1 MRGEYVKS
9 PISRIR
15 VAISASV
22 LAVAVA
28 GSAVAVAGSAVA
40 ATDAKRHPFVA
51 VANEAPVVVTGRGF
65 VARERIRLRLAIGSR
80 VFAKGVRATA
90 AGTFRAAFAETDA
103 QCQPYSI
110 TAVGGFGSRA
120 TQTRRFNIPPPCG
133 VEPQP

>member
-28 GSAVAVAGSAVA
+28 GSAAA

-51 VANEAPVVVTGRGF
+51 VANEAPVVITGRGF
-65 VARERIRLRLAIGSR
+65 AARERIRLRLAIGSR

-90 AGTFRAAFAETDA
+90 AGTFRAAFSETDA